1 MAEVV
6 EELAGRHEDV
16 FEKIECIF
24 CGCDEFTEIRF
35 EGVFC
40 AECNAKIKMRLPGG
54 DSGSIVTFLPN
65 MPDRDN
71 KYVQKYLSGDD
82 EPYWT
87 SQFEQNEEGNWKRV
101 ESENGGDA

>member
-1 MAEVV
+1 
-6 EELAGRHEDV
+6 
-16 FEKIECIF
+16 
-24 CGCDEFTEIRF
+24 
-35 EGVFC
+35 
-40 AECNAKIKMRLPGG
+40 
-54 DSGSIVTFLPN
+54 

-101 ESENGGDA
+101 ESENGGDV